1 MTQAKLN
8 KFYNLIKTRKSYLC
22 SWYPKNYL
30 LFFIAMFQYI
40 NYYIFLINCL
50 QINEIE
56 LTLPNTKLSKLC
68 SNSLSESKAENILFL
83 DVKSTSSFT
92 DEIIIATANSNRH
105 ATSVSENLVS
115 YLKKNNIN
123 IIGIEGKVDSGWMLV
138 DCGDVVINIMRQDQ
152 RDFYALESFWANR
165 NSLHLAN
172 DN

>member
-1 MTQAKLN
+1 M
-8 KFYNLIKTRKSYLC
+8 
-22 SWYPKNYL
+22 
-30 LFFIAMFQYI
+30 
-40 NYYIFLINCL
+40 
-50 QINEIE
+50 
-56 LTLPNTKLSKLC
+56 PNTKLSKLC

-83 DVKSTSSFT
+83 DVKSISSFT

-138 DCGDVVINIMRQDQ
+138 DCGDVVVNIMKQDQ
-152 RDFYALESFWANR
+152 RDFYDLESLWGNR
-165 NSLHLAN
+165 KSLHLAN